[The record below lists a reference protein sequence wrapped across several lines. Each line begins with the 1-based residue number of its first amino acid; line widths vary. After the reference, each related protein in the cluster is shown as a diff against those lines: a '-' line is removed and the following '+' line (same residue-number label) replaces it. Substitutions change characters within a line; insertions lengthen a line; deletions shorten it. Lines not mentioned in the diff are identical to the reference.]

1 MRLGKILL
9 MVMLLSFVSSTVYA
23 APTVKRT
30 KNTFAIEEAVNDD
43 ILGTIKAEM
52 GQVDQQYLSF
62 ALKKITNDDL
72 AKLCAAY
79 PGIDGLTIEN
89 SKDLT
94 SIAPVAGLKGL
105 RGIKLGDTKVADL
118 SPLAGLTEMQVLE
131 LSGKEL
137 GPDLK
142 WMSGMTKLT
151 NIGISAGKA
160 LVSFEGIP
168 QLPKLQRIKLNS
180 AAPADLTPLL
190 ALPALT
196 SIDFNSCTINDISP
210 LAKLANL
217 TDLNLYGATISDFG
231 PLSEAPQLKKLTYYA
246 TKGSDYSTLGK
257 LTQVEN
263 LQGGLT
269 DLADIAWVEN
279 LQNLKELRVFAELV
293 EDYTPLAKTKLE
305 KLTIWNMKKPTNLA
319 QLSGATS
326 LKYLKLWG
334 LKDVSGFEGLGSLV
348 NLEEF
353 IIDGLNKEKGS
364 ADLSFIK
371 GLTKIKTLNLRGAT
385 LTNVDGL
392 ASLSVLKKL
401 DATELNAREGD
412 PALDLSFLAKLGAL
426 ESLDL
431 SKSRVSKFEAV
442 ADAKALTSVTLTEA
456 SGITSLAALKQLP
469 KLKNL
474 TVSKDAFPAAELS
487 GFAETVKINQ
497 R

>member
-9 MVMLLSFVSSTVYA
+9 IVMLLSFVSSTVYA
-23 APTVKRT
+23 APTVKRS
-30 KNTFAIEEAVNDD
+30 KDVFIIEEAVNDD
-43 ILGTIKAEM
+43 ILAKIKAEM

-196 SIDFNSCTINDISP
+196 SIDFNGCTIKDLSP
-210 LAKLANL
+210 LAKLPNL
-217 TDLNLYGATISDFG
+217 TDLNLYGVTVSDFG
-231 PLSEAPQLKKLTYYA
+231 PLSEAPHLKKLTYYA
-246 TKGSDYSTLGK
+246 TKGADYSTLGK
-257 LTQVEN
+257 LTQIEN
-263 LQGGLT
+263 LQGGLSN
-269 DLADIAWVEN
+269 LADIAWVAD
-279 LQNLKELRVFAELV
+279 LQKLKEFRVFAENI
-293 EDYTPLAKTKLE
+293 EDYTPLAKTNVE
-305 KLTIWNMKKPTNLA
+305 KFTIWSMKKPTNLT
-319 QLSGATS
+319 QLSDVVS

-334 LKDVSGFEGLGSLV
+334 LKDTTGFEGLATLV

-353 IIDGLNKEKGS
+353 IIDDVNQKEGS
-364 ADLSFIK
+364 VDLSFIK
-371 GLTKIKTLNLRGAT
+371 GLTKVKTLSLRGAT

-392 ASLSVLKKL
+392 VSLSALKKL
-401 DATELNAREGD
+401 DAKELNAREGD
-412 PALDLSFLAKLGAL
+412 PALDLSFVGKLGAL

-431 SKSRVSKFEAV
+431 GKSHVSAFEAV
-442 ADAKALTSVTLTEA
+442 TDAKALTSVNLA
-456 SGITSLAALKQLP
+456 GVSGITSLAPLKALP

-474 TVSKDAFPAAELS
+474 TVSKDVFPAAELS
-487 GFAETVKINQ
+487 GFAETVTINQ